1 MYFARLIQFILC
13 GPMMSVNFA
22 FVRVFNKECH
32 SDIILITTAAAAANT
47 TTTTTSGVPVDI
59 CVVSVVVERR

>member
-32 SDIILITTAAAAANT
+32 SDIILVTTAAAAANT

-59 CVVSVVVERR
+59 CVVSVFVERR